1 MRTSEFNDVYGLIKP
16 ANDAHT
22 LGLQS
27 AAEHLEKCGFPVV
40 IADSAIQAALAD
52 YRDASARKIIIDW
65 ILENQ
70 ITRLG
75 ISYRLDQADGVRL
88 LGYLYEEVKRW
99 RLLDFQGGSIDLLF
113 FAGLPETCAAIAK
126 EINGPL
132 VCFQG
137 GESVRET
144 LRLMKV
150 PPESIPQYL
159 LDTSQYDESLLQFGQ
174 DLIEHGEY
182 NKEQSNSKWEYPEYG
197 TRRDT
202 VLKRLAAVRASASA
216 TRPLI
221 RAHAGPYISGQQRQE
236 AVRLCA
242 VWAEQL
248 AAAGL
253 LDILSLGTS
262 QLSQSH
268 FGENW
273 AGLSNGGGVPV
284 NSAADLALIYQAA
297 RPLLVRTYAG
307 TKRIPYLAKLYE
319 ETINICWHALSLW
332 WFNQLDGRG
341 PYDLYTNLSEHIKTI
356 RWIAG
361 SGKPLEANVSHQ
373 FSFRGADDIT
383 YIVSGYLAAKLAK
396 QLGCNT
402 FILQIMLNTPR
413 NTWGVQDLAKSRT
426 LLKLVKSLEDD
437 QFRIILQ
444 PRAGLD
450 YFRPDQEAA
459 KIQLAAVTCLM
470 DDIEPHNALSPE
482 IIHVVSYSEALHLA
496 TPEIINESIRITLH
510 ALRHYR
516 AARRQGLVDDMSLNA
531 DVIQREQSLI
541 ADATALIRRLE
552 QSIPD
557 LYSAAGLYKAFVA
570 GFLPVPYLWNQES
583 EFSHARQLKTKLI
596 RGATVVVAED
606 GKPMTI
612 ANRVAWAE
620 DNLPDAE
627 YYLKQYHIARYKMQV
642 EDD

>member
-1 MRTSEFNDVYGLIKP
+1 MMRTSEFNNIYGLIKP

-27 AAEHLEKCGFPVV
+27 AAEHLEECGFPVV
-40 IADSAIQAALAD
+40 IADSNIQAALAD
-52 YRDASARKIIIDW
+52 YRDASAREIIIDW

-99 RLLDFQGGSIDLLF
+99 RLLDFQGGSIDLIF

-144 LRLMKV
+144 LALMKV
-150 PPESIPQYL
+150 PPELIPQYL
-159 LDTSQYDESLLQFGQ
+159 LDTSQYDETLLQFGQ
-174 DLIEHGEY
+174 SLIERGEY
-182 NKEQSNSKWEYPEYG
+182 SKEQSNVKWEYPEYG

-202 VLKRLAAVRASASA
+202 VLKRLAAVSTSASA
-216 TRPLI
+216 ARPLI
-221 RAHAGPYISGQQRQE
+221 RAHAGPYISGQNRQE
-236 AVRLCA
+236 AVHLCA
-242 VWAEQL
+242 AWAEQL
-248 AAAGL
+248 ATAGL

-273 AGLSNGGGVPV
+273 AGLANGGGVPV
-284 NSAADLALIYQAA
+284 NSVSDLALIYQAA
-297 RPLLVRTYAG
+297 QPMLMRTYAG

-356 RWIAG
+356 RWIAN
-361 SGKPLEANVSHQ
+361 SGKPLEANVSHH

-383 YIVSGYLAAKLAK
+383 YITAGYLAAKLAK
-396 QLGCNT
+396 HLGCKT
-402 FILQIMLNTPR
+402 FILQNMLNTPR
-413 NTWGVQDLAKSRT
+413 STWGVQDLAKSRT
-426 LLKLVKSLEDD
+426 LLKLVKSLEDN

-450 YFRPDQEAA
+450 YFRPDPEEA

-470 DDIEPHNALSPE
+470 DDIEPHNALSPR

-496 TPEIINESIRITLH
+496 TPEIINDSIRITLH
-510 ALRHYR
+510 ALKHYR
-516 AARRQGLVDDMSLNA
+516 AARRQGLIDDMSQHT
-531 DVIQREQSLI
+531 DVIKREQSLTE
-541 ADATALIRRLE
+541 DAAALIQGLE
-552 QSIPD
+552 QAIPD
-557 LYSAAGLYKAFVA
+557 LYSADGLYKAFVA
-570 GFLPVPYLWNQES
+570 GFLPVPYLWNKDS

-596 RGATVVVAED
+596 KGATVVVTED

-612 ANRVAWAE
+612 TNRIAWAT

-627 YYLKQYHIARYKMQV
+627 YYLKQYHIAKI
-642 EDD
+642 